1 LEKKLMAKRK
11 TRSKRELR
19 NLRTQQI
26 IAIAIGLIVI
36 LSMVISLIAK

>member
-1 LEKKLMAKRK
+1 MAKK
-11 TRSKRELR
+11 KELSKRQLR

-26 IAIAIGLIVI
+26 IFILIGVVVI